1 MVFKLIAKWKRI
13 LSKFENDVKMYGIQT
28 SLSNFAKSS
37 QFENDVKMYGIQ
49 TILLRFINAVQF
61 ENDVKMY
68 GIQTK
73 EEDRKKNARL
83 RMM

>member
-1 MVFKLIAKWKRI
+1 
-13 LSKFENDVKMYGIQT
+13 MYGIQT
-28 SLSNFAKSS
+28 SKEVSIMGFR
-37 QFENDVKMYGIQ
+37 FENDVKMYGIQ